1 MTRADLRAV
10 WLRTLRRISDRH
22 DYSVRRRPALVTFN
36 DFASAHSTEVA
47 DV

>member
-1 MTRADLRAV
+1 MNRATLRAI

-22 DYSVRRRPALVTFN
+22 DYSARRRPALVTFN
-36 DFASAHSTEVA
+36 DFAPSHSTELA